1 MEKMKILCYNIDEK
15 TISSLKALT
24 SRLKISVVSVE
35 REDFTKPI
43 VSVASGILSE
53 KNPLINASFT
63 EGMAVFVSIP
73 DTMLDVLLSYMK
85 DRGIVIP
92 LKAVLTPYNA
102 VWDANTLYNEL
113 CRERREITGK

>member
-43 VSVASGILSE
+43 VSVASGIFSE
-53 KNPLINASFT
+53 KIH
-63 EGMAVFVSIP
+63 
-73 DTMLDVLLSYMK
+73 LSMHHL
-85 DRGIVIP
+85 P
-92 LKAVLTPYNA
+92 
-102 VWDANTLYNEL
+102 
-113 CRERREITGK
+113 REWRCS